1 MNEPIRLELTDEQAG
16 LFRGAIDFVIK
27 QGGTP
32 AARQLLALDDLI
44 VAADDARKKDIS
56 Q

>member
-1 MNEPIRLELTDEQAG
+1 MIKLELTDEEAG
-16 LFRGAIDFVIK
+16 LIRGAIDFVIK

-32 AARQLLALDDLI
+32 AARQLLFLDDKI
-44 VAADDARKKDIS
+44 VEADKVREIEEEKK